1 MSSVTLSHLGK
12 SYGETV
18 IIPDLNLN
26 VKSHEFVSLL
36 GPSGCGKTT
45 ALRMI
50 AGLDHPTQGTISI
63 GEKPVYQSEKKIDIP
78 PEKRNLGMVFQSYAI
93 WPHMT
98 VIKNVM
104 FPLRYR
110 DIPKEKQ
117 REIAMEALKTVRLET
132 LAERKPSQL
141 SGGQQ
146 QRVALARA
154 LVARPDVVL
163 LDEPLSN
170 LDANLR
176 EEMCEEFIQLR
187 KVFPMTMIYVTHDQ
201 TEAFKLSD
209 RIALLNKGVLEQLAS
224 PEELR
229 SQPQS
234 DFVKKFL
241 KL

>member
-1 MSSVTLSHLGK
+1 
-12 SYGETV
+12 
-18 IIPDLNLN
+18 
-26 VKSHEFVSLL
+26 
-36 GPSGCGKTT
+36 
-45 ALRMI
+45 MI

-110 DIPKEKQ
+110 DIPKEKR
-117 REIAMEALKTVRLET
+117 RELAMEALKTVRLET

>member
-110 DIPKEKQ
+110 DIPKEKR
-117 REIAMEALKTVRLET
+117 RELAMEALKTVRLET

>member
-1 MSSVTLSHLGK
+1 MSSVTLHHLNK
-12 SYGETV
+12 SYGEHV
-18 IIPDLNLN
+18 IIPNLNLQ
-26 VKSHEFVSLL
+26 VKAHEFVSLL

-50 AGLDHPTQGTISI
+50 AGLDHPSQGMISI
-63 GEKPVYQSEKKIDIP
+63 GEHAVYHSEKNIDTP

-104 FPLRYR
+104 FPLKFRNV
-110 DIPKEKQ
+110 PKEKR
-117 REIAMEALKTVRLET
+117 RELAMEALKTVRLDN

-209 RIALLNKGVLEQLAS
+209 RIALLNKGILEQLAS
-224 PEELR
+224 PEEIR
-229 SQPQS
+229 SKPQS
-234 DFVKKFL
+234 EFVKKFL